1 MIYIYR
7 FLLNIIFI
15 ICPLIIL
22 FRLIKKK
29 EDPKRFL
36 EKFCFFSKKRVPG
49 KVIWFHG
56 ASVGELQSIIPLLE
70 KLEKKNY
77 IKQILITSNTVSSSK
92 IIGNFKSKKV
102 IHQFFPID
110 TNFHSKKFIDYWRPS
125 LVFFID
131 SEIWP
136 NMIYN
141 LNEKEISVNLINAR
155 ITKKSFERWKLFPNF
170 SKKIFEKFDLCL
182 SSSKESQSY
191 CKKLG
196 LKNPKFFGNLKFS
209 QSENENVSLKKD
221 IQKFLKKRIVWCA
234 SSTHE
239 TEEKLCGNIHNELK
253 KSYKNLLTII
263 IPRHINR
270 SQYIKNELENINL
283 KVHSHNSGKKIN
295 EDTDI
300 YLVDVYGLT
309 KSFFNVSKNIFL
321 GGSIINHG
329 GQNPLEATRYGCNV
343 IHGPNVSNFKEIYNF
358 LKKNKISYKISNQS
372 EMLKVLKNLFSKNN
386 RSKNLQKKLFL
397 IGQEVLNR
405 TYDSID
411 LLIKN
416 ETSKT

>member
-15 ICPLIIL
+15 ISPLIIL
-22 FRLIKKK
+22 IRLIKKK

-36 EKFCFFSKKRVPG
+36 EKFCFFSKKRASG

-70 KLEKKNY
+70 RLEKKNN
-77 IKQILITSNTVSSSK
+77 IRQILITSNTVSSSK
-92 IIGNFKSKKV
+92 IIENFKSKKV

-110 TNFHSKKFIDYWRPS
+110 TNFLSKKFINYWNPS

-136 NMIYN
+136 NMICN
-141 LNEKEISVNLINAR
+141 LNERKISVNLINAR
-155 ITKKSFERWKLFPNF
+155 ITKKSFKRWKLFPNF

-196 LKNPKFFGNLKFS
+196 LKSPKFFGNLKFS

-270 SQYIKNELENINL
+270 AQYIKNELENINL
-283 KVHSHNSGKKIN
+283 KVHSHNSEKKIN
-295 EDTDI
+295 KETDI

-309 KSFFNVSKNIFL
+309 KSFFNISKNIFL

-343 IHGPNVSNFKEIYNF
+343 IHGPHVSNFKEIYNF
-358 LKKNKISYKISNQS
+358 LKKNKISYKISNQP
-372 EMLKVLKNLFSKNN
+372 EMLKVLKNLFSKND
-386 RSKNLQKKLFL
+386 RSKKVQKKLFL
-397 IGQEVLNR
+397 IGQEVLKR
-405 TYDSID
+405 TYDNVD